1 MSDILPP
8 GNLNNDCDVLPPPAD
23 VGALLITTVAGL
35 PAAATAGAGARAFVT
50 DATSSAFGLTVAGG
64 GAINYPVYS
73 DGTNWK
79 IG

>member
-23 VGALLITTVAGL
+23 AGALLITTVAGL

-50 DATSSAFGLTVAGG
+50 DANASAFGLTVTAGG
-64 GAINYPVYS
+64 TTNYPVYS